1 MIFLKLRIQKLCSI
15 LLAFLL
21 LLGSVPTASAV
32 NARASDYFSRTQDW
46 CTALDDCKVLVEFD
60 VVATHTM
67 TTLGASSI
75 AIWEKQS
82 NGTYKQ
88 VKLYTRADGIM
99 HSNAYYAY
107 DSVTYQGTEGT
118 KYYAVVT
125 YYATDA
131 NGAEALTSTTNTV
144 TAKANP

>member
-1 MIFLKLRIQKLCSI
+1 MKLRIQKLCSI

-32 NARASDYFSRTQDW
+32 NARASDYFSRTEDW
-46 CTALDDCKVLVEFD
+46 CTALEDCKVLVEFD
-60 VVATHTM
+60 VLAPHTM

-82 NGTYKQ
+82 SGSYKQ
-88 VKLYTRADGIM
+88 VKIFTRAEGIM
-99 HSNAYYAY
+99 HSNTSHTY
-107 DSVTYQGTEGT
+107 DSVTYQGTEGV

-131 NGAEALTSTTNTV
+131 NGSEALYSTTNTV
-144 TAKANP
+144 TATANP